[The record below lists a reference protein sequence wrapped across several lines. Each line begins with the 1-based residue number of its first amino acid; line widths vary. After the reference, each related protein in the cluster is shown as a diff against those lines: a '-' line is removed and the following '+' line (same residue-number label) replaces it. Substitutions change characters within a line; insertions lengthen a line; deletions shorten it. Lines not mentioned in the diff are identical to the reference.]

1 MKKATKIVIT
11 LVMVVALLAVVLS
24 LLWVKEEPK
33 EVRFGCALSLS
44 GELEEEGCLTKEGY
58 EMWKEHVNSQG
69 GILIGNDRYLI
80 EIHYY
85 DDESNPRKTA
95 SLVERLITEDKV
107 DFLLG
112 PYGSGATFEAAAIAE
127 KYGVP
132 MVEGEGPAEKIFTQG
147 FKYTFGLLSSSRDYF
162 QNILEGAA
170 SLEPK
175 PNRVAIL
182 STDVP
187 YLYVAEGAEQHAKR
201 LGFEVIPI
209 ITVEKGDDLSSILS
223 NLKDDSPNMVLFSAP
238 FGEALSFVKTAK
250 AVGLSPNMFGIIVA
264 PCDPAFVEHLGKDAD
279 YIFGPCQWTS
289 DLPYDGPVFG
299 SSEDYARLFRDK
311 FGKEP
316 EYHSAAATA
325 CGVTYQL
332 ALEKASSID
341 HEKVRDA
348 LVSLDAMT
356 FYGRIKF
363 NEQGRDIHNPMV
375 AIQVQR
381 GKRVTVW
388 PEHLATGSA
397 KYPTPPWEE
406 REDELKVA
414 VLHIGPIN
422 DYGWTYKA
430 HLGAQAM
437 AEALPYVELS
447 EKEEACGLD
456 APQIMR
462 EYADTGYKV
471 IFCHAWDFGEYI
483 EQVAPNYPD
492 VIFMWG
498 NGVEKK
504 APNAGIYYGRMY
516 EAKFLVGMVAG
527 AMTKTNKIGY
537 AAGIPIPDVVRGIN
551 AFARGVASV
560 NPDAKVYVEWV
571 GEWYNPPKEREV
583 ALALIDNECDVITHH
598 TDSYAPAVVAEEKG
612 VCYISLNSNLKMFAP
627 QVFLTGAV
635 WNWAPVMTDIVKAVR
650 EGTWD
655 EYPDQDWWYG
665 LAEGG
670 VELAPFSDLVPE
682 AVREMVEEKKQAIIE
697 GEFEVFPG
705 ITDEELREIYYFDPN
720 VVGELPVRE
729 AEKAIKIGAIYPLTG
744 SLATTGADE
753 KAYSVRSLIENITLC
768 GHGILPQ
775 KSSSGPCQSG
785 RKKSR

>member
-1 MKKATKIVIT
+1 MRKTTKIVIT
-11 LVMVVALLAVVLS
+11 LVLVAVLLAVVS
-24 LLWVKEEPK
+24 SFLWVKEEPK

-44 GELEEEGCLTKEGY
+44 GELEEEGGLTKEGY
-58 EMWKEHVNSQG
+58 ELWKEHVNSQG

-80 EIHYY
+80 DILYY
-85 DDESNPRKTA
+85 DDESNPQKTA
-95 SLVERLITEDKV
+95 SLVEKLITEDKV

-112 PYGSGATFEAAAIAE
+112 PYGSSATFEAAALAE
-127 KYGVP
+127 KYRVP

-223 NLKDDSPNMVLFSAP
+223 DLKDDCPNMVLFSAP

-250 AVGLSPNMFGIIVA
+250 AVGLSPKMFGIIVA
-264 PCDPAFVEHLGKDAD
+264 PCDPAFVEQLGKDAD

-299 SSEDYARLFRDK
+299 SSEDYARLFHEK
-311 FGKEP
+311 FGKEA

-332 ALEKASSID
+332 ALENASSLD
-341 HEKVRDA
+341 REKVRDA

-363 NEQGRDIHNPMV
+363 NEQGRDIYNPMV
-375 AIQVQR
+375 AVQVQV
-381 GKRVTVW
+381 GKVVTVW

-406 REDELKVA
+406 RETELKVA
-414 VLHIGPIN
+414 VLHTSPIE
-422 DYGWTYKA
+422 DYGWTYEA

-447 EKEEACGLD
+447 EREEACGPD

-462 EYADTGYKV
+462 EYAEAGNKV
-471 IFCHAWDFGEYI
+471 IFCHSYNFGEYI
-483 EQVAPNYPD
+483 EEVAPDYPD

-498 NGVEKK
+498 AGVEKK
-504 APNAGIYYGRMY
+504 APNAGIYFGRMY
-516 EAKFLVGMVAG
+516 EARFLAGIVAG
-527 AMTKTNKIGY
+527 AMTKTDNIGY
-537 AAGIPIPDVVRGIN
+537 AAALPTSQVVRGID
-551 AFARGVASV
+551 AFAKGVASV

-571 GEWYNPPKEREV
+571 GEWYNPPREKEV
-583 ALALIDNECDVITHH
+583 ALSLIGKGCDVITHH
-598 TDSYAPAVVAEEKG
+598 SDSYAPAEAAEERG
-612 VCYISLNSNLKMFAP
+612 VYYISFGSDMRMFAP
-627 QVFLTGAV
+627 HVFLTGTV
-635 WNWAPVMTDIVKAVR
+635 WNWAPIMSDVVKAVR

-655 EYPDQDWWYG
+655 EYPGQDWWYG

-670 VELAPFSDLVPE
+670 VKLAPFSDLVPE
-682 AVREMVEEKKQAIIE
+682 DVREMVEEKKQAIIE

-705 ITDEELREIYYFDPN
+705 MTDEELREIYYFESN
-720 VVGELPVRE
+720 VVGELP
-729 AEKAIKIGAIYPLTG
+729 
-744 SLATTGADE
+744 
-753 KAYSVRSLIENITLC
+753 
-768 GHGILPQ
+768 
-775 KSSSGPCQSG
+775 
-785 RKKSR
+785 